1 MVFIILLI
9 ILSFSV
15 LICSVISKSS
25 LMCSSSVLEMSTFDV
40 QTSLYAE
47 DRGFQVPMTLEHGNI
62 VGIQCLRYGTLL
74 IRSCYQL
81 SIKSL
86 LINFQ

>member
-62 VGIQCLRYGTLL
+62 VGIQCLR
-74 IRSCYQL
+74 
-81 SIKSL
+81 
-86 LINFQ
+86 